1 MGAGKLLR
9 MAASPEAWRDNGDGS
24 TWVIGTKLVDRD
36 VDRLQHVRY
45 LTLVDTRL
53 PADFLGQLPRLEL
66 LDLRGALSARTA
78 SQLAAVPKLR
88 ALAISRART
97 LTELPT
103 LGSSLEFLDLYGL
116 SQLTALPPM
125 QNLTNLRRVNLG
137 QLRTLTN
144 WTPLATLPR
153 LEELELTNH
162 LTPDLDVLAQLATR
176 PTFTHFGWSAPDE
189 PQRKVAAA
197 TQAADRPE
205 PDNLRIRD
213 LWNTY

>member
-1 MGAGKLLR
+1 
-9 MAASPEAWRDNGDGS
+9 MAASPEEWRDNGDGS

-53 PADFLGQLPRLEL
+53 PADFLGQLPKLEL

-78 SQLAAVPKLR
+78 SQLAEVPNLR
-88 ALAISRART
+88 ALAINRART
-97 LTELPT
+97 LTELPA

-116 SQLTALPPM
+116 SQLTTLPPM
-125 QNLTNLRRVNLG
+125 QSLTNLRRVNLG

-153 LEELELTNH
+153 LEALELTNH
-162 LTPDLDVLAQLATR
+162 LTPDLDVLTQLATQS
-176 PTFTHFGWSAPDE
+176 TFTHFGWSAPDE
-189 PQRKVAAA
+189 PHRKLAAA
-197 TQAADRPE
+197 TQTANRPK
-205 PDNLRIRD
+205 PNNLRIQD
-213 LWNTY
+213 LWNAY